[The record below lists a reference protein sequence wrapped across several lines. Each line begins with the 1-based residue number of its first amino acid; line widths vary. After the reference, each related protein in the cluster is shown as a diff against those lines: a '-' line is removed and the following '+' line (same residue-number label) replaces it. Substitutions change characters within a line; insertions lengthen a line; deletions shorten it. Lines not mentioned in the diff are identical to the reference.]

1 MNTFPN
7 LEENFLPGVYRT
19 TSWVLALALLAL
31 LQTMDWRLIVGFL
44 LGAGLGV
51 GLLKALEWSVR
62 TSFRREATR
71 REKGIVF
78 AVSVGKYLAVGFL
91 FWLTLS
97 RNSVNIYSLFAGFQI
112 PQAVVFL
119 QAVGQTALTLGPTRR
134 RP

>member
-7 LEENFLPGVYRT
+7 LDDSFLPGVYRT
-19 TSWVLALALLAL
+19 TSWVSALVLLTL
-31 LQTMDWRLIVGFL
+31 LQTMDWRLVVGFV

-62 TSFRREATR
+62 TAFRPEATR
-71 REKGIVF
+71 REKGIVL
-78 AVSVGKYLAVGFL
+78 AVSVGKYAAVGLL

-97 RNSVNIYSLFAGFQI
+97 RNSVNIYSLFAGFLV

-134 RP
+134 RE